1 MTMTRILARGAIGL
15 LAVTSVSTM
24 VIAQDMGEVT
34 VQASRIVTK
43 TEGKT
48 ASGIPIV
55 DVSLTYGVSTKGL
68 DLASHAGALE
78 LQQRVTDAAKAAC
91 KELAHQYP
99 DSTPGDTDCAKAA
112 TAKAMV
118 QVNALLA
125 AAAKKPG
132 N

>member
-1 MTMTRILARGAIGL
+1 MTRILVRGAVGL
-15 LAVTSVSTM
+15 LAVASVSTM

-34 VQASRIVTK
+34 VQASRVVTK
-43 TEGKT
+43 NEGKT

-68 DLASHAGALE
+68 DLASHAGAME
-78 LQQRVTDAAKAAC
+78 MQQRVTDAAKAAC

-99 DSTPGDTDCAKAA
+99 DSTTPGDTDCAKAA

>member
-1 MTMTRILARGAIGL
+1 MTRILVRGAIGL
-15 LAVTSVSTM
+15 LALTAVSTM

-34 VQASRIVTK
+34 VQASRVVTK
-43 TEGKT
+43 TVGRT

-55 DVSLTYGVSTKGL
+55 DVSLSYGVSTQGL
-68 DLASHAGALE
+68 DLSSRAGALE
-78 LQQRVTDAAKAAC
+78 LQKRVSDAALAAC
-91 KELAHQYP
+91 KELARQYP
-99 DSTPGDTDCAKAA
+99 DSTPGNNDCAKAA

-125 AAAKKPG
+125 ASAKKPG